1 MSRVDE
7 IKTRIEDDCP
17 DEVREQIVR
26 SLVAYNDA
34 NASPQDYRDL
44 VVVSRLGGEV
54 VGGLIGFTHWN
65 WLFIKQLWVS
75 ESVRGRGVG
84 TELMQAAEQE
94 AVARACLHAHLDT
107 FGFQAL
113 PFYQGLGYSVFGQL
127 EDYPVGHTRY
137 FLQKRELDEEEI
149 GS

>member
-1 MSRVDE
+1 MNE
-7 IKTRIEDDCP
+7 IETRIEDDCP

-84 TELMQAAEQE
+84 TELMRAAERE

-127 EDYPVGHTRY
+127 GDYPVGHTRY
-137 FLQKRELDEEEI
+137 FLQKRDLKAGEV
-149 GS
+149 

>member
-1 MSRVDE
+1 MSRMDE
-7 IKTRIEDDCP
+7 IETRIEDDCP

-44 VVVSRLGGEV
+44 VVVSRRGGEV

-84 TELMQAAEQE
+84 TELMQTAERE

-137 FLQKRELDEEEI
+137 FLQKRDLKAGEV
-149 GS
+149 